1 MEFAKRFCS
10 WSRDLSPVSVKMI
23 RAARFSVA
31 TMAVLNHI
39 GCQNLQKGTILVL
52 AVAVGGGGSTKK
64 NATTQS
70 TGEPLP
76 ALQAGQL
83 IATFFGLLGGGNW
96 RKTAR
101 GKAKGRASRALIIIS
116 HSKSKESSHSKR
128 LWPRPSRAVLACT
141 SKQNSS
147 LIILLCRQAWAS
159 KVSEY
164 RIRGFTVGERRC
176 YKGVVGTRSHV
187 QGTHFIFAKSAHE
200 GIDFQLV
207 LGKTSSGLKGSQDLR
222 KSIGPSEESSWPG
235 QGGGLIG
242 LPRNITL
249 WYHPASLP
257 RDMSLS
263 PKTGRSCRHMQR
275 LVYQG
280 RIGEQNTAGPALIE

>member
-1 MEFAKRFCS
+1 MLDHMLQPFFQTCLPFRRLGSDCSGSIQCPLIGLGVKISLPKSLVSSRGSMEFAKRFCS

-52 AVAVGGGGSTKK
+52 AVAVGGEGSTKK

-159 KVSEY
+159 KV
-164 RIRGFTVGERRC
+164 
-176 YKGVVGTRSHV
+176 
-187 QGTHFIFAKSAHE
+187 
-200 GIDFQLV
+200 
-207 LGKTSSGLKGSQDLR
+207 
-222 KSIGPSEESSWPG
+222 
-235 QGGGLIG
+235 
-242 LPRNITL
+242 
-249 WYHPASLP
+249 
-257 RDMSLS
+257 
-263 PKTGRSCRHMQR
+263 R
-275 LVYQG
+275 LD
-280 RIGEQNTAGPALIE
+280 